1 MQVEGHW
8 EQGSANKAD
17 VRQMC
22 GENRAEEEHRWKCSV
37 EKMKRE
43 VTDQKPQPWLFP
55 YMQVWK

>member
-37 EKMKRE
+37 EKIK
-43 VTDQKPQPWLFP
+43 KLNG
-55 YMQVWK
+55 K